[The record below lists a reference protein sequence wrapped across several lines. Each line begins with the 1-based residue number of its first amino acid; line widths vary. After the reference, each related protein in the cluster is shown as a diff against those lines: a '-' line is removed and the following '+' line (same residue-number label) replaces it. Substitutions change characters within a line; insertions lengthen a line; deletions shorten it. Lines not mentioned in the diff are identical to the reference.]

1 MVLISPKPTDYHK
14 VIPNMRKLIQI
25 LILLIPI
32 LAFAQMKDSWNN
44 ITIKTL
50 DSLKTELK
58 PEQIVY
64 FNLLIAKREN
74 YQTQKRIDTTN
85 ATILIVE
92 GYKFSEKKYGI
103 NEEFLFDSNHI
114 FSYENDIK
122 EIGVSFN
129 DYEDFILPALNKKTL
144 DSIKPRKFTA
154 VFGCSPNNRTIRKSK
169 KIEKMAEKEGIILEE
184 YIKIVTL
191 IDNRTKKIKV
201 SFLIPKAGK
210 REVNISYGP
219 FFSNKRLESWLK

>member
-1 MVLISPKPTDYHK
+1 
-14 VIPNMRKLIQI
+14 MRKLIQI